1 MQHGAETKV
10 LVNVLT
16 GKVKVISTNGQMT
29 YNFCL
34 SKSFCDRLKGSLSLL
49 KIIERLKVRR
59 NTISDANRQVIEL
72 KINAAINSN

>member
-16 GKVKVISTNGQMT
+16 GRVKVISTNGQMT
-29 YNFCL
+29 YHYRR
-34 SKSFCDRLKGSLSLL
+34 SKSFYDRVKCSLSLL